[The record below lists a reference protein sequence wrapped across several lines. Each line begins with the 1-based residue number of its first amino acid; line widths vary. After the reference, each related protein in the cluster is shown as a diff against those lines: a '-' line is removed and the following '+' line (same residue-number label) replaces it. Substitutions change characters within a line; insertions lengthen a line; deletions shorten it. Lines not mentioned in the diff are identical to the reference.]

1 MKIQVR
7 LEGLRPMM
15 FDRYSGDNNTQL
27 AVEDKMY
34 LDSQRGLILPA
45 INLYSLLCAGGAD
58 SVTNKFFGKAGKNIA
73 LGIKS
78 YTSIEPFE
86 IPIED
91 DDGQVIFGGFSTR
104 IYVARHV
111 ARTPKGKLLVPQPKE
126 RPVLSLPWRLTFT
139 VEYAQNKLCTL
150 DNLQQAFDKGG
161 IIGLGTFRP
170 FFGRY
175 ELTGFDEIK

>member
-7 LEGLRPMM
+7 LEGIRPLM

-27 AVEDKMY
+27 APEDKMY
-34 LDSQRGLILPA
+34 LDDKQGLMLPA
-45 INLYSLLCAGGAD
+45 VNLYSLLCAGGSD
-58 SVTNKFFGKAGKNIA
+58 SVTNKFFGKPGKNIA

-91 DDGQVIFGGFSTR
+91 DSGQIIFSEFGQR
-104 IYVARHV
+104 IYVAHHV
-111 ARTPKGKLLVPQPKE
+111 ARVPKGKLLVPQSKQ
-126 RPVLSLPWRLTFT
+126 RPVLSLPWRLAFT
-139 VEYAQNKLCTL
+139 VEYIQNNLCTL
-150 DNLQQAFDKGG
+150 DNLRQAFDKGG
-161 IIGLGTFRP
+161 VIGLGTFRP

-175 ELTGFDEIK
+175 ELTGFDEIE